1 MKSEPVFLRDVLRQE
16 AGALSRKHRPPS
28 SVGEWL
34 KQRKSLRRQLFS
46 AIGSFP
52 RPLGLDIQSHGMLR
66 MDGYR
71 ICKLTYQS
79 RSDLRVTA
87 NLFIPDGKGPFP
99 AVLNVHGHLLQGK
112 IAPEVAARGHILAK
126 EGIVTLSVDA
136 IGAGERGTL
145 PGIFEYHG
153 NQQGAALLS
162 ISETLLGMQLY
173 DNMRGIDLLQSLDY
187 VDGDKIGVTGESG
200 GGNQTMWLSA
210 LDARVKASVPVVS
223 AGTFQAFVT
232 NANCW
237 CETLP
242 DGLKIA
248 EEWAV
253 LGMVAPNPLLLLTAV
268 HEKIPAFLFHEAA
281 RTYKSARRIYRLM
294 DVESQI
300 ALRSVDAAHGYFPE
314 MQRHMVGWF
323 RKWLLGVGSGE
334 PTDVPAVRDLPES
347 RLMCFQKTNRP
358 PVVKSLIE
366 YVSLRSNVIKAELLA
381 APTLNRSKK
390 RRDLARILR
399 IPAPGIIPAIDSVVE
414 GVERGC
420 RAEKFT
426 LESEPGILIPCV
438 LIVPGGR
445 QLSTIVIAS
454 HPEGNDAALKQPE
467 SMKAL
472 QEGKAVCL
480 VDLRETGKTAWDPP
494 VSQCRNAARAAL
506 WLGRTMIGNW
516 VHDLCAVRTAL
527 ARRRPRVRFELLGFR
542 ETALAALAAAVIRRG
557 FAQVSSVEMLSSYVL
572 CGAPPVQTFSIFV
585 PGLLTWGDVSLMAAM
600 VACPLKVTS
609 LVHPSGLALSK
620 QETSTWSREVRKL
633 RDALRV
639 DLQTCE

>member
-1 MKSEPVFLRDVLRQE
+1 MKSESLFLRDILREE
-16 AGALSRKHRPPS
+16 ARALSRQHQPPS
-28 SVGEWL
+28 SLGEWM
-34 KQRKSLRRQLFS
+34 KQRRVLRRKLFS

-52 RPLGLDIQSHGMLR
+52 KPQGLDIQAHGKLS
-66 MDGYR
+66 MDGYQ
-71 ICKLTYQS
+71 IFKLSYQS

-87 NLFIPDGKGPFP
+87 NLFVPDGKGPFP
-99 AVLNVHGHLLQGK
+99 AVLNVHGHWIQGK
-112 IAPEVAARGHILAK
+112 ACPEVAARGHILAK

-145 PGIFEYHG
+145 PGKFEYHG

-173 DNMRGIDLLQSLDY
+173 DNMRGIDVLQSLDY
-187 VDGDKIGVTGESG
+187 VDSDKIGVTGESG

-210 LDARVKASVPVVS
+210 LDARVKVSVPVVS
-223 AGTFQAFVT
+223 AGTFQAYVT

-268 HEKIPAFLFHEAA
+268 HEKIPAFLFHEAS
-281 RTYKSARRIYRLM
+281 RTYRSARRIYRLM
-294 DVESQI
+294 DVESRI

-334 PTDVPAVRDLPES
+334 PADVPAVRDLPES
-347 RLMCFQKTNRP
+347 RLMCFPKASRP
-358 PVVKSLIE
+358 AGVRSLIE
-366 YVSLRSNVIKAELLA
+366 YVSLRSNVLKAELLA
-381 APTLNRSKK
+381 KSKLSRSIK
-390 RRDLARILR
+390 RRELIRILR
-399 IPAPGIIPAIDSVVE
+399 VPAQGIVNFIDSVAE
-414 GVERGC
+414 GEQRGC
-420 RAEKFT
+420 RVEKFN

-445 QLSTIVIAS
+445 KLSTIVIAS
-454 HPEGNDAALKQPE
+454 HPEGNDVALKQPE

-472 QEGKAVCL
+472 QEGKALCL
-480 VDLRETGKTAWDPP
+480 IGLRETGETAWDPP

-516 VHDLCAVRTAL
+516 VHDICAVRTAL
-527 ARRRPRVRFELLGFR
+527 ARRRPRAHFELLGFR

-557 FAQVSSVEMLSSYVL
+557 FSQVSVVEMLASYVL
-572 CGAPPVQTFSIFV
+572 RGAPPVQKFSIFV
-585 PGLLTWGDVSLMAAM
+585 PGLLAWGDVSLMAAM
-600 VACPLKVTS
+600 IPCPLKVTS
-609 LVHPSGLALSK
+609 PVHPSGLPLSR
-620 QETSTWSREVRKL
+620 QESSAWSREVRKL
-633 RDALRV
+633 GNALQGDRGGR
-639 DLQTCE
+639 